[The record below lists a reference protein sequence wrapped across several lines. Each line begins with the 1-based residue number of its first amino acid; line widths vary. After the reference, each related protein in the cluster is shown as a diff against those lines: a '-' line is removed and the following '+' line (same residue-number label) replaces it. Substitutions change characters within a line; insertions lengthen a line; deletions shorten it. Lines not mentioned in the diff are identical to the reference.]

1 MGVVSIAASHMK
13 TFYLGNKI
21 FGHNYISTTTTN
33 YPSYTIRGNNA
44 SVATSMYQ
52 TGASY
57 TQLEKV

>member
-21 FGHNYISTTTTN
+21 FGHNYISTTN

-52 TGASY
+52 TGASFR
-57 TQLEKV
+57 QLEKV